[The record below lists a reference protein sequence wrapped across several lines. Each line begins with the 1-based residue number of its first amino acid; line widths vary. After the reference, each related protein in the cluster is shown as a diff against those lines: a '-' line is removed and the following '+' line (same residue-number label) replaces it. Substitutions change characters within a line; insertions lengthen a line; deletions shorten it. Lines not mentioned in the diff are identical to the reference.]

1 MSADINQKIS
11 SRGSRTT
18 NRGILLSHSP
28 YSTRT
33 TRISKAG
40 PSAAKVAVAAAVERA
55 ARRQR
60 AQRGPE
66 VLKVRTSTK
75 PIIRSNSRTC

>member
-1 MSADINQKIS
+1 MSVDINQKTS

-33 TRISKAG
+33 TQISKVG
-40 PSAAKVAVAAAVERA
+40 PSAAKVAVATVIGA
-55 ARRQR
+55 ARTQR
-60 AQRGPE
+60 AQRRPE

-75 PIIRSNSRTC
+75 PLIRSNSRTC